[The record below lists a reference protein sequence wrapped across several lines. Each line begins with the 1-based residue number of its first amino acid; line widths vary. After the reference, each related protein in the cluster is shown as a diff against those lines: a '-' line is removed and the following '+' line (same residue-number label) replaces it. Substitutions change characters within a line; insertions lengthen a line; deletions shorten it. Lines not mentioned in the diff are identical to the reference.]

1 MSRVGT
7 NPETS
12 SNLLEA
18 RMLPNVENPEPEE
31 RGGVVDM
38 MGDGQHKVYLNPW
51 QRKVR
56 NFGSRSTKIRA
67 GRGTGK
73 TSFIGVHMVDVTI
86 GLPRQMGGFVGA
98 SAKQLYTRTMP
109 NALKVVNQLG
119 FAEGVF
125 YFLGRPPAKLNW
137 PSPLAKPRVYENCV
151 SFANGFTWQ
160 MLSMCVKGSA
170 NGLNLAA
177 LIGDEAKYLP
187 WQRVKEEVLPTL
199 RGDFMPPSAQKVEQK
214 RWGYGTNP
222 AYNNHWLS
230 QLWVS
235 DAGLTHQQ
243 TIWEGDKALATTE
256 INKKITEMLAELA
269 YMEKYHPVQAAQL
282 AQNDNFLKQL
292 HLLRSQSESWWNLSS
307 ISNVALLTEAYIRQM
322 EREMPP
328 LLFSLMVLGVEKGA
342 AKDGFYCNLDIE
354 NIHGYTEEEY
364 SREYSDSF
372 SMLAD
377 KFTVKKKG
385 TALSAQRWPEHVESE
400 SLDMDEIGR
409 IAEADDCRMDMDLD
423 WQSPLLV
430 AFDANAN
437 ICCCVVGQLRGEDL
451 LIQRSLFTLNERKLR
466 SLFRQEF
473 GRVYKPFLRR
483 GCGEVV
489 VFYTATVKQGAST
502 AYAVENGDE
511 FRFDR
516 VVIQELTDLGFKV
529 TDVDMGSPLFHSVKY
544 QLISDL
550 MSGVQKPR
558 IRICTDPDRNT
569 YLIPALEQT
578 RVLPDGRKD
587 KSREKLKSTKEDSL
601 GGDPRTRTDITDA
614 FDDLLIGVKNHFIGG
629 IRRKIGGGLRGRYK
643 NLAGVPR

>member
-1 MSRVGT
+1 M
-7 NPETS
+7 
-12 SNLLEA
+12 
-18 RMLPNVENPEPEE
+18 MPNVQPPENEE
-31 RGGVVDM
+31 QGGVVDL

-73 TSFIGVHMVDVTI
+73 TSYIGVHMVDVTL

-109 NALKVVNQLG
+109 NALKVVNLLG
-119 FAEGVF
+119 FEEGVY

-137 PSPLAKPRVYENCV
+137 PTPLAKPRVYENCV

-160 MLSMCVKGSA
+160 MLSMCVRGSA

-199 RGDFMPPSAQKVEQK
+199 RGDFMPQSAQKTEQK

-222 AYNNHWLS
+222 TQNNHWLS
-230 QLWVS
+230 QLFVS
-235 DAGLTHQQ
+235 DAGLTQQ
-243 TIWEGDKALATTE
+243 QALWEQDKALATDE
-256 INKKITEMLAELA
+256 INKQITEMLSELA
-269 YMEKYHPVQAAQL
+269 YLEKHYPKQAVQL
-282 AQNDNFLKQL
+282 AQNEMFLKKL

-307 ISNVALLTEAYIRQM
+307 ISNVSLLTEAYIRQM

-328 LLFSLMVLGVEKGA
+328 LLFSLMVAGVERGA
-342 AKDGFYCNLDIE
+342 SKDGYYCNLDIE

-364 SREYSDSF
+364 SKEYGDSF

-385 TALSAQRWPEHVESE
+385 TALSSQRWPEKVESE
-400 SLDMDEIGR
+400 SLDMGEIGR
-409 IAEADDCRMDMDLD
+409 IAEDDTCLLDMDLSWKD
-423 WQSPLLV
+423 PLLV

-437 ICCCVVGQLRGEDL
+437 ICCCVVGQLRDSEL
-451 LIQRSLFTLNERKLR
+451 LVQRSMFTLNERKLR

-473 GRVYKPFLRR
+473 GRTYKPFLRK
-483 GCGEVV
+483 GCGEVF
-489 VFYTATVKQGAST
+489 VFFTATVKQGAST
-502 AYAVENGDE
+502 AYAVEDGDE
-511 FRFDR
+511 YRFDR
-516 VVIQELTDLGFKV
+516 VVVQELTDLGFKV
-529 TDVDMGSPLFHSVKY
+529 TAVDMGAPLRHDVKY
-544 QLISDL
+544 QLIADL
-550 MSGVQKPR
+550 MSGVQKPA

-569 YLIPALEQT
+569 YLIPALET
-578 RVLPDGRKD
+578 AGVLSGFRKD
-587 KSREKLKSTKEDSL
+587 KSREKLKATDEESM

-614 FDDLLIGVKNHFIGG
+614 FDDLVIGVKYHYIGG
-629 IRRKIGGGLRGRYK
+629 GRKKIGGRLLGRFSHIPSSRY
-643 NLAGVPR
+643 

>member
-1 MSRVGT
+1 MSRIGT
-7 NPETS
+7 NPNIS
-12 SNLLEA
+12 SNSLEA
-18 RMLPNVENPEPEE
+18 RMLPNVEPPEPEE
-31 RGGVVDM
+31 QGGVVDL
-38 MGDGQHKVYLNPW
+38 MGDGQHKIYLNPW

-56 NFGSRSTKIRA
+56 NFGSRTTKIRA

-119 FAEGVF
+119 FDEGVF

-199 RGDFMPPSAQKVEQK
+199 RGDFMPKSASKVEQK
-214 RWGYGTNP
+214 RWGYGTDGRR
-222 AYNNHWLS
+222 NNHWLS
-230 QLWVS
+230 QLFVS
-235 DAGLTHQQ
+235 DAGLTQQ
-243 TIWEGDKALATTE
+243 QSVWEGDKALATTE
-256 INKKITEMLAELA
+256 INKQISEMLAELT
-269 YMEKYHPVQAAQL
+269 YLEKHCPAAAAKL
-282 AQNDNFLKQL
+282 ACNDNYLKKL

-307 ISNVALLTEAYIRQM
+307 ISNVSMLTEAYIRQM

-328 LLFSLMVLGVEKGA
+328 LLFALMVLGVEKGA
-342 AKDGFYCNLDIE
+342 AKDGYYCNLDME

-364 SREYSDSF
+364 SMEYGDSF

-385 TALSAQRWPEHVESE
+385 TALSAQHWPEHVESE
-400 SLDMDEIGR
+400 SIDIQELGR
-409 IAEADDCRMDMDLD
+409 IAEEDTCLLDMDLD
-423 WQSPLLV
+423 WHSPLLV

-437 ICCCVVGQLRGEDL
+437 ICCCCVGQVRGDDVL
-451 LIQRSLFTLNERKLR
+451 VQRSMFTLNERKLR

-473 GRVYKPFLRR
+473 GRTYKPFLRR
-483 GCGEVV
+483 GCGEVI

-529 TDVDMGSPLFHSVKY
+529 TGVDMGAPLFHNVKY
-544 QLISDL
+544 QLMADL
-550 MSGVQKPR
+550 MSGVQKPH
-558 IRICTDPDRNT
+558 IRICTDPGRNT

-578 RVLPDGRKD
+578 EVLSGFRKD
-587 KSREKLKSTKEDSL
+587 KSKEKLKATDEDSL

-614 FDDLLIGVKNHFIGG
+614 FDDLLIGVKYHYMGG
-629 IRRKIGGGLRGRYK
+629 IRKKIGNGLRGRYQ
-643 NLAGVPR
+643 NLVLTR